1 MESFFRN
8 SLICVIEMNMK
19 HYTFKELIILVQ
31 YHFKYYRTYLKR
43 KNFNV
48 PKQIPLECAYA
59 YSIESSIEQLTQDE
73 RRILISEYIE
83 CTDKNW
89 WMEFFSK
96 TSYYRIKRRALTRFI
111 HCLHNE
117 IVV

>member
-1 MESFFRN
+1 MESFFRTYYL
-8 SLICVIEMNMK
+8 SYIKKSMNN
-19 HYTFKELIILVQ
+19 YTFKELIILVQ